1 MIFILTYFQKKSSLL
16 IHFNL
21 YLLKLTEANYLSRN
35 VSREIKK
42 KGGVKRVE
50 KTNRSN
56 FSVRPEILRI
66 PGVEFNLDLESHR
79 FRLTRACRLGQECR
93 IGRLMRR
100 YHTMWR
106 DGPPPPLSSSAYQHR
121 HHQTRLH
128 SILYPVILSPSAH
141 NFAL

>member
-16 IHFNL
+16 IRFNL
-21 YLLKLTEANYLSRN
+21 YLLKLTEANYSSRN

-42 KGGVKRVE
+42 KTEEWNEWKKRIGQVSLCDQ
-50 KTNRSN
+50 RS
-56 FSVRPEILRI
+56 SESL
-66 PGVEFNLDLESHR
+66 VEFNLDLESHR

-141 NFAL
+141 NFVL